1 MERSYGSNGVRER
14 PRLESPRLRKCDGN
28 SSKVLSIAV
37 MIIIIIMITTTT
49 MTVTTTTMTVTTTT
63 TRSTLIEQNR
73 QVIENAN
80 DLLYALI
87 T

>member
-1 MERSYGSNGVRER
+1 MERSYGSNSVRER

-28 SSKVLSIAV
+28 SSKVLLIAV
-37 MIIIIIMITTTT
+37 MIIMIMMMMIMIMTTTTVTATIIITTT
-49 MTVTTTTMTVTTTT
+49 
-63 TRSTLIEQNR
+63 RLTLIEQNR
-73 QVIENAN
+73 QLVENAN